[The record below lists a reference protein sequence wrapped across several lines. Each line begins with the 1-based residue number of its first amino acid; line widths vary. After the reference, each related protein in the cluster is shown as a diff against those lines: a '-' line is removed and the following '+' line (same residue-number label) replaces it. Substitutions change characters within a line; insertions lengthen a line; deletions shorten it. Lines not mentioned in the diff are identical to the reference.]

1 MSNSK
6 ISCMDVW
13 LELSQYQKL
22 GSVSIPILVGLAL
35 FISVPLL
42 RGHTA
47 LAGTRSPF
55 HTNQDR
61 NMILGDVE
69 DFMPFI
75 LK

>member
-1 MSNSK
+1 MFGHG
-6 ISCMDVW
+6 
-13 LELSQYQKL
+13 LELSQSQKL
-22 GSVSIPILVGLAL
+22 WSVSIPILVGLAL

-42 RGHTA
+42 KGHAA
-47 LAGTRSPF
+47 LAGTRSPSYK
-55 HTNQDR
+55 NQDR